1 MNIENVCVLGGSGF
15 IGRHLCEALA
25 ARGYRLRV
33 PTRHRERAKHLTVL
47 PTVEVIEAD
56 VHDAQALAWCL
67 RGQHAVVNLVGIL
80 HGDFRQAHLELA
92 RKTVAACKAQNV
104 QRLLHMSALN
114 ADVNGP
120 SEYLRSKGQA
130 EVVVRDSGLAYTIF
144 RPSVVFGPGDHFLTT
159 FACMQSVLPVVLLP
173 CPAARFQP
181 VYVEDVVAAFAAA
194 LEDPDAT
201 RAAYDLCGPKVYTL
215 RELVRYAGRTS
226 GHARPI
232 IGLSAKYS
240 MLQAWLMEWLPGKLM
255 SRDNVLSMSLDSV
268 SKAAFPFAIRP
279 AAIEAVVPGYMQGTG
294 ARARFDLLRSLAGR
308 GSRAA

>member
-15 IGRHLCEALA
+15 VGRHLCEALA

-33 PTRHRERAKHLTVL
+33 PTRHRERAKQLTVL

-215 RELVRYAGRTS
+215 RELVRYAGKV
-226 GHARPI
+226 GARPRPV
-232 IGLSAKYS
+232 IGLGSRLSY
-240 MLQAWLMEWLPGKLM
+240 LQAAALEFLPGKLM
-255 SRDNVLSMSLDSV
+255 TRDNVRSMGVDSTCT
-268 SKAAFPFAIRP
+268 SAFPFGIRP
-279 AAIEAVVPGYMQGTG
+279 TPLEAVAPNWLAKESPRTRFQPFRV
-294 ARARFDLLRSLAGR
+294 RARR
-308 GSRAA
+308 